1 VSVAFI
7 LGDAMENTDEMKN
20 TFYCRTCK
28 HWSAAEEEVK
38 AGDMV
43 QCQHPSC
50 KIKGILR
57 EFSFQSGLGG
67 YLLLLIKAEFK
78 GPRRQ
83 ACIDDCPAC

>member
-1 VSVAFI
+1 MEEKTGVGRIS
-7 LGDAMENTDEMKN
+7 LGDVMKN
-20 TFYCRTCK
+20 TPVKFYCRTCK
-28 HWSAAEEEVK
+28 HWSAAEDVK

-67 YLLLLIKAEFK
+67 YLLLLTKAEFK
-78 GPRRQ
+78 GPHS
-83 ACIDDCPAC
+83 AVDSAVKPL